1 MEKKI
6 EVEINGRKVRIMPH
20 MLSDAAKFGATQ
32 EKRIIKETP
41 KELLKSPIKT
51 PLPEME
57 EVEPEPQR
65 VNLPDELKEPEPG
78 LLEKPKRKSPV
89 RSKSK

>member
-41 KELLKSPIKT
+41 KELLKSPIKD
-51 PLPEME
+51 PLPEMK
-57 EVEPEPQR
+57 EVKPESEKT
-65 VNLPDELKEPEPG
+65 NLPEEAKPE

-89 RSKSK
+89 KSTSKK